1 MRLASVDV
9 GSNTVRLM
17 VGEKETGKGFR
28 VIERA
33 QRITRLGEG
42 IGTSRRLKPA
52 AIARTMDALGD
63 FKNRWERLGAIRY
76 RAVATSAVREAE
88 NAIEFVAAAGLRGIG
103 IDVISGTQ
111 EARLV
116 MDGIAPTVRGGR
128 GDLIVI
134 DIGGGSTELIHA
146 RDGDVIDIVSTDL
159 GVVRTTELFLA
170 GDPPQPKEID
180 RLLNFV
186 EKRID
191 RVYNRFTTDAGPLR
205 LAGTAGTVTT
215 LAAIDLDLDVYD
227 PNAVEGRLLTR
238 GRIDS
243 ILKECV
249 SMTGRQ
255 RLARYPVMSQGRED
269 VIIAGAVIVGAIMDR
284 FGAGGLIVS
293 DRGILEGII
302 EGLIKSPY
310 I

>member
-1 MRLASVDV
+1 MRSASVDV

-17 VGEKETGKGFR
+17 VGESEGRNGFR
-28 VIERA
+28 AIQRN

-42 IGTSRRLKPA
+42 IGTSHRLKDA
-52 AIARTMDALGD
+52 AIIRTLDALRD
-63 FKNRWERLGAIRY
+63 FRDRWERLGVTRY

-88 NAIEFVAAAGLRGIG
+88 NASEFVAAAGLGGIEVEVITG
-103 IDVISGTQ
+103 IQ

-116 MDGIAPTVRGGR
+116 MDGIAPTVRGVR
-128 GDLIVI
+128 GDLVVI
-134 DIGGGSTELIHA
+134 DVGGGSTELIHA

-170 GDPPQPKEID
+170 GDPPRPEEMS

-191 RVYNRFTTDAGPLR
+191 WVYNRFSIDAASLR

-215 LAAIDLDLDVYD
+215 LAAVDLGLEVYD
-227 PNAVEGRLLTR
+227 PNAVEGRLLSR
-238 GRIDS
+238 DRIDS
-243 ILKECV
+243 ILAEFMT
-249 SMTGRQ
+249 MTGRR
-255 RLARYPVMSQGRED
+255 RLAHYPVMSRGRED
-269 VIIAGAVIVGAIMDR
+269 VIIAGAVITGAIMDR
-284 FGAGGLIVS
+284 FDVNGLIVS

-302 EGLIKSPY
+302 EGLVKPPDI
-310 I
+310 